1 MSGAA
6 IEQRTYWLSFCD
18 SDRPRGQQFLGAC
31 VVQVTSDDVARA
43 LAIRPDMYDPVKG
56 PWIAAA
62 VMVAWAHR
70 CNPGGEVASVRV
82 DDIPGG
88 ATLCAYCCPDH
99 DVELDLCDTCAR
111 RPYASPSLVVRA
123 LSAAVSERN

>member
-88 ATLCAYCCPDH
+88 ATPLRQYPRNKLLTKAEI
-99 DVELDLCDTCAR
+99 VALDDQIKQET
-111 RPYASPSLVVRA
+111 RP
-123 LSAAVSERN
+123 